1 MSASQFADDAT
12 VRAAANIETAIKH
25 LQPVSLQEASAF
37 VQRMIDNT
45 CAHFGLKREAIEI
58 GYCRFTA
65 GVGGVG
71 VGMFGTTATV
81 GGQTILLQ
89 AVSTECVD
97 YVPLL
102 RSTVQ

>member
-65 GVGGVG
+65 GGGFDL
-71 VGMFGTTATV
+71 FGTTAKLA
-81 GGQTILLQ
+81 GQTILLQ

-97 YVPLL
+97 YVPML
-102 RSTVQ
+102 RPTVQ

>member
-1 MSASQFADDAT
+1 MSASVYASDEAML
-12 VRAAANIETAIKH
+12 AAVNIEAAINH

-37 VQRMIDNT
+37 VQRMIDDT
-45 CAHFGLKREAIEI
+45 CTHFGLKREAIEI

-65 GVGGVG
+65 GGGFDL
-71 VGMFGTTATV
+71 FGTTAKV
-81 GGQTILLQ
+81 AGQTILLQ

-97 YVPLL
+97 YVPML